1 MLLMMEIS
9 MRMFVNLLF
18 GDEVDALVDLAEAT
32 STDLSRHFPSLL
44 DITMKMTVLM
54 TLTTTTMT
62 VMTTMIITMTGMI
75 KTLTMCPG
83 CRRSSLD
90 WWLVIFKQRLGKVF
104 FVEIFDGCYFALGH
118 YWSFKYELAVPLFVF
133 VSISAK
139 CSCSRSSSERVWK
152 EAH

>member
-1 MLLMMEIS
+1 MMMMMMMVI
-9 MRMFVNLLF
+9 NLLL

-62 VMTTMIITMTGMI
+62 VMTNMIITMTGMI

-90 WWLVIFKQRLGKVF
+90 
-104 FVEIFDGCYFALGH
+104 
-118 YWSFKYELAVPLFVF
+118 
-133 VSISAK
+133 
-139 CSCSRSSSERVWK
+139 
-152 EAH
+152 

>member
-1 MLLMMEIS
+1 MEIS

-90 WWLVIFKQRLGKVF
+90 
-104 FVEIFDGCYFALGH
+104 
-118 YWSFKYELAVPLFVF
+118 
-133 VSISAK
+133 
-139 CSCSRSSSERVWK
+139 
-152 EAH
+152 